1 MEIGPVQLLAVGFE
15 RTDRFKGEILAELEN
30 LKSRGLIRV
39 LDLLFVMKDESGD
52 ILALQDTDL
61 SPEEEIEMGAII
73 GTMMG
78 LGAGGEAAALTGAEA
93 GALAVA
99 EDQYGMTVEDIQ
111 DIADGLEP
119 GTATG
124 ILLVEHVWAAA
135 FKHAIRDAGGFPIAQ
150 GFITPE
156 ALLMVG
162 AELQAIAE
170 AEAAIEVA
178 DAIKGA
184 AMLDALITVEEA
196 ELVKEAAIEDAAE
209 TIVAAE
215 MVKTAA
221 VAETVRTLVVAGL
234 IQDAA
239 VQEALDALA
248 VAGLLADEALTQAEG
263 AVAQAEAVAEAAL
276 AEAGEDDDEASGV
289 GEAA

>member
-39 LDLLFVMKDESGD
+39 LDLLFVMKDEAGD
-52 ILALQDTDL
+52 ILALKDTDL

-73 GTMMG
+73 GAMLG
-78 LGAGGEAAALTGAEA
+78 LEAGGETGAGAEG
-93 GALAVA
+93 GALAQA

-111 DIADGLEP
+111 GIADGLEP

-196 ELVKEAAIEDAAE
+196 ELVKEAAIEDAVE
-209 TIVAAE
+209 TVVAAE

-239 VQEALDALA
+239 VQEALDTLA
-248 VAGLLADEALTQAEG
+248 VAGLLADEALAEAED
-263 AVAQAEAVAEAAL
+263 AVAQAEAVAAAAL
-276 AEAGEDDDEASGV
+276 AEAGEDDDESSEI
-289 GEAA
+289 GEPS

>member
-39 LDLLFVMKDESGD
+39 LDLLFVMKDEAGD
-52 ILALQDTDL
+52 ILALEDTDL

-73 GTMMG
+73 GTM
-78 LGAGGEAAALTGAEA
+78 LGWETGGAAAAEA

-99 EDQYGMTVEDIQ
+99 EDQYGMTIEDIQ
-111 DIADGLEP
+111 AIADDLEP

-124 ILLVEHVWAAA
+124 ILLIEHVWAAA
-135 FKHAIRDAGGFPIAQ
+135 FKHAIREAGGFPIAQ

-184 AMLDALITVEEA
+184 AILDALITVEEA

-209 TIVAAE
+209 TVVAAE
-215 MVKTAA
+215 LVKTAA

-239 VQEALDALA
+239 VQEALDTLA
-248 VAGLLADEALTQAEG
+248 VAGMLTDEALAEAED
-263 AVAQAEAVAEAAL
+263 AVAQAEAVAAAAL
-276 AEAGEDDDEASGV
+276 AEGGDDDDETSEVSEPA
-289 GEAA
+289 

>member
-1 MEIGPVQLLAVGFE
+1 MEVGPVQLLAVGFA

-39 LDLLFVMKDESGD
+39 LDLLFVMKDEAGD
-52 ILALQDTDL
+52 ILALQDTEL

-73 GTMMG
+73 GTM
-78 LGAGGEAAALTGAEA
+78 LGWETGGEVGAEA
-93 GALAVA
+93 GTLAVA

-111 DIADGLEP
+111 GIADNLEP

-124 ILLVEHVWAAA
+124 ILLIEHVWAAA
-135 FKHAIRDAGGFPIAQ
+135 FKHAVRDAGGFPIAQ

-196 ELVKEAAIEDAAE
+196 ELVKEAAIEDAVE
-209 TIVAAE
+209 TVVAAE

-239 VQEALDALA
+239 VQEALDTLA
-248 VAGLLADEALTQAEG
+248 VAGMLTDEALTQAED
-263 AVAQAEAVAEAAL
+263 AVAQAEAVAAAAL
-276 AEAGEDDDEASGV
+276 AEAGDDDDEV
-289 GEAA
+289 GEPA